1 MQTYETTA
9 ALGYAQKAYL
19 IRLNQTK
26 NGYDYLCIGGENLY
40 EQDNYEIG
48 KVVKDLECFYV
59 EESTFKTEDSQLHG
73 SFLFDFFL
81 KNYCA

>member
-1 MQTYETTA
+1 MQIYETTA

-26 NGYDYLCIGGENLY
+26 NGYNYLCIGGENLCK
-40 EQDNYEIG
+40 QNNYETG
-48 KVVKDLECFYV
+48 KVVEDLECFYV
-59 EESTFKTEDSQLHG
+59 ENSDFKTEDSQLHG